1 MTANEKLHLDFE
13 NNVVFYEVDKA
24 EELLPMTEEE
34 LKAINEANDKFIT
47 DVIEAEL
54 FCNFNMCSCSTNEVM
69 MRHIRRCNLLGKS
82 PDQVPITLEQSDI
95 DNYRYIIIVISENR
109 KNLGVSTIIRE
120 CKKCHRWEIQGDS
133 VSGSAAFHLTETPS
147 RFTCDTVSGDVSL
160 TIPGERS
167 FEAKLSTASGD
178 LRCDLPTQ
186 TVGKNTLSYEA
197 NGDAAAFTVDTVSGD
212 FTISQS

>member
-54 FCNFNMCSCSTNEVM
+54 FRNFNMCSCSTNEVM

-133 VSGSAAFHLTETPS
+133 GIFGLMLADITKNFISAK
-147 RFTCDTVSGDVSL
+147 TVEEDNEHEVNEILKPEVEDVDFDDFMREVL
-160 TIPGERS
+160 GAERPDDD
-167 FEAKLSTASGD
+167 FICE
-178 LRCDLPTQ
+178 
-186 TVGKNTLSYEA
+186 
-197 NGDAAAFTVDTVSGD
+197 TVDPSEPE
-212 FTISQS
+212 IKPEE

>member
-1 MTANEKLHLDFE
+1 MAVNEKLHLDFE

-24 EELLPMTEEE
+24 KELLPMTEEE
-34 LKAINEANDKFIT
+34 LQAINEANDKFIT

-54 FCNFNMCSCSTNEVM
+54 FRNFNMCSCSTNEVM

-109 KNLGVSTIIRE
+109 RNLGVSTIIRE

-133 VSGSAAFHLTETPS
+133 GIFGLMLADITKNFISAK
-147 RFTCDTVSGDVSL
+147 TVEEDNENDVNEIL
-160 TIPGERS
+160 KPEVEDVDFDDFMREVLGAERPDD
-167 FEAKLSTASGD
+167 FICE
-178 LRCDLPTQ
+178 
-186 TVGKNTLSYEA
+186 
-197 NGDAAAFTVDTVSGD
+197 TVDPSEPEIETEE
-212 FTISQS
+212 

>member
-1 MTANEKLHLDFE
+1 MAANEKLHLDFE

-24 EELLPMTEEE
+24 KELLPMTEEE
-34 LKAINEANDKFIT
+34 LQAINEANDKFIT

-54 FCNFNMCSCSTNEVM
+54 FRNFNMCSCSTNEVM

-133 VSGSAAFHLTETPS
+133 GIFGLMLADITKNFISAK
-147 RFTCDTVSGDVSL
+147 TVEEDNENDVNEIL
-160 TIPGERS
+160 KPEVEDVDFDDFMRDVLGAERPDD
-167 FEAKLSTASGD
+167 FICE
-178 LRCDLPTQ
+178 
-186 TVGKNTLSYEA
+186 
-197 NGDAAAFTVDTVSGD
+197 TVDPSEPEIETEE
-212 FTISQS
+212 